1 MLSFEHVDKRFA
13 NKVIFSQFSYHFNHS
28 HYCIAGI
35 NGIGKTT
42 LLLMAAGIEKADKGD
57 ITLNHLNVFDVNA
70 KKDIGISSDK
80 VLLPEFLTAQQLINF
95 HCQQH
100 QIPFPEN
107 LLTSL
112 NFTAQLRNKVS
123 ELSLGNS
130 KKLSLILALSHQP
143 KCLLLDEPSTG
154 LDHDS
159 REWLLDYLHGYT
171 NKNTNKANKHIHKNA
186 ENSPSKRQIIVTSH
200 EDDFLKD
207 LSYTQLS
214 FSELIA
220 TNTTLNKV

>member
-1 MLSFEHVDKRFA
+1 MLSFEHVDKRFT
-13 NKVIFSQFSYHFNHS
+13 NKVIFSQFSYHFKQS

-42 LLLMAAGIEKADKGD
+42 LLLMAAGIENADKGN
-57 ITLNHLNVFDVNA
+57 ITFNNLNAFDVNT
-70 KKDIGISSDK
+70 KKNIGISSDK
-80 VLLPEFLTAQQLINF
+80 ILLPEFLTAQQLINF

-100 QIPFPEN
+100 QIAFPDN

-112 NFTAQLRNKVS
+112 NFAAQLHNKVS

-154 LDHDS
+154 LDHAS
-159 REWLLDYLHGYT
+159 REWLLDYLHCYASE
-171 NKNTNKANKHIHKNA
+171 NTNNADKHIHKKDDNA
-186 ENSPSKRQIIVTSH
+186 LQRQIIVTSH
-200 EDDFLKD
+200 EDDFLQD
-207 LSYTQLS
+207 ACYTQLS
-214 FSELIA
+214 FAELVEKN
-220 TNTTLNKV
+220 TNLCKV